1 MKKLPAQFS
10 DWFATRGWSI
20 HDHQQQML
28 DKADA
33 TALLLIAPTG
43 GGKTLAGFL
52 PSLIDLAAS
61 PRQGLHTIYISPLK
75 ALAADIKRNLN
86 TPVTEM
92 DLPVRIED
100 RTGDTPVSYTH
111 LRAHE
116 T

>member
-75 ALAADIKRNLN
+75 VLAADIKRNLN

-92 DLPVRIED
+92 ED
-100 RTGDTPVSYTH
+100 RKSVV
-111 LRAHE
+111 
-116 T
+116 

>member
-1 MKKLPAQFS
+1 MIKLPAQFS

-52 PSLIDLAAS
+52 PKIPTVRRGTMTSKLSFIRV
-61 PRQGLHTIYISPLK
+61 PFRMRN
-75 ALAADIKRNLN
+75 KR
-86 TPVTEM
+86 
-92 DLPVRIED
+92 
-100 RTGDTPVSYTH
+100 
-111 LRAHE
+111 
-116 T
+116 

>member
-43 GGKTLAGFL
+43 GGKTLAGF
-52 PSLIDLAAS
+52 S
-61 PRQGLHTIYISPLK
+61 T
-75 ALAADIKRNLN
+75 
-86 TPVTEM
+86 T
-92 DLPVRIED
+92 
-100 RTGDTPVSYTH
+100 
-111 LRAHE
+111 
-116 T
+116 